1 MTKRDKEKYLKYLGD
16 AIRYYRIERGMT
28 QEELAV
34 EAGYVDGANPSATIS
49 KIESGKIDLTFTK
62 LEDISAALN
71 MSLITI
77 VHIAERYYLL
87 GGVRNEES

>member
-28 QEELAV
+28 QEELAI
-34 EAGYVDGANPSATIS
+34 ASGYADGANPSATMS

-71 MSLITI
+71 VDLVTI
-77 VHIAERYYLL
+77 VLNVERRYLL
-87 GGVRNEES
+87 S